1 MRAQGAAHLHSCM
14 HVVVSRQ
21 EASNPPTE
29 HSQVESLSTLT
40 VQEWGREYN
49 QECKGLNAAYRMVGL
64 ADAIAS
70 TRTGGKSYDPQ
81 QGEGDGSCSKGCPDP
96 FEPLCRNGTCMA
108 VSCERDAREHCS
120 YDTVAGLRSRMIC
133 PET

>member
-1 MRAQGAAHLHSCM
+1 MRAQGAAHLDSCM

-21 EASNPPTE
+21 EASNP
-29 HSQVESLSTLT
+29 QVESQSTLT
-40 VQEWGREYN
+40 TQEWGREYN
-49 QECKGLNAAYRMVGL
+49 PQCEDLNSAYRMVGL

-70 TRTGGKSYDPQ
+70 TRSGGKSYDSQ
-81 QGEGDGSCSKGCPDP
+81 QGEGDSACSEGCPDP
-96 FEPLCRNGTCMA
+96 FEPLCRNGMCMA

-120 YDTVAGLRSRMIC
+120 HDTIAGLRSRMIC